1 MADHGEIEYAIAEGN
16 DLPAHEDTYERF
28 LHLAWIGSCHV
39 VNIVIGLAI
48 GAVGHSWLMA
58 FGVFIV
64 ATLVALH
71 GLVSGARAPS
81 AVMVVLSLIVLALVT
96 A

>member
-28 LHLAWIGSCHV
+28 LHLAWIGTCHV
-39 VNIVIGLAI
+39 VNVVIGLAI
-48 GAVGHSWLMA
+48 GSVGHSWGIA
-58 FGVFIV
+58 FGVFVV
-64 ATLVALH
+64 ATLVAAH
-71 GLVSGARAPS
+71 GLVSGARMPS
-81 AVMVVLSLIVLALVT
+81 AVMVVLSLIALALTT